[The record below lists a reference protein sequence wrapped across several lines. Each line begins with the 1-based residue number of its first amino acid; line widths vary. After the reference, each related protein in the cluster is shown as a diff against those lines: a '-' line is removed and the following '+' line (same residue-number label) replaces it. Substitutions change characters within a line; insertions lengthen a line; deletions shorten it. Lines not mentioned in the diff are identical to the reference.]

1 MNAYD
6 HSLGVFGPE
15 GIVDVQHEI
24 EDVERHPAHGEDE
37 GDDDQQRVEPTQP
50 TFLDGVL
57 APILA
62 NVKHQS
68 VMQTQTTADLGVDD
82 RYDQDGRGVLQQDR
96 GQ

>member
-37 GDDDQQRVEPTQP
+37 GDDDQQRVEPT
-50 TFLDGVL
+50 
-57 APILA
+57 
-62 NVKHQS
+62 
-68 VMQTQTTADLGVDD
+68 
-82 RYDQDGRGVLQQDR
+82 
-96 GQ
+96 